1 MANQLKYIAH
11 EIKTDEIFA
20 INKNNILK
28 YVGRPILKETFTEE
42 VETYLNSVLDG
53 LEDYSIIGVGD
64 NFLISKKTKSY
75 LDPELAKN
83 LDILV
88 KKYSSYEFRVDES
101 ISNVYFE
108 FDSRMKEMEAISQ
121 YMEMKMDAIE
131 DIIKKISSRNGD
143 V

>member
-53 LEDYSIIGVGD
+53 LEDYSIICVGD

-143 V
+143 A

>member
-143 V
+143 A

>member
-1 MANQLKYIAH
+1 M
-11 EIKTDEIFA
+11 
-20 INKNNILK
+20 
-28 YVGRPILKETFTEE
+28 
-42 VETYLNSVLDG
+42 DG